1 MARPRFVATAEHRRM
16 VRSLVAYGISQEE
29 IARCVGMRSS
39 KTLRRHFREEL
50 DRGAT
55 EANARVA
62 QSLYQMAI
70 SGKCVAATIFWMKT
84 RAWRESGSAP
94 RPSEASS
101 QPGLRRITS
110 LNDCTDEELT
120 MLLASSEAEPKQ

>member
-1 MARPRFVATAEHRRM
+1 M

-29 IARCVGMRSS
+29 IGRCVGIRSS

-62 QSLYQMAI
+62 QSLYQLAI

-84 RAWRESGSAP
+84 RAWRERSGSAA

-101 QPGLRRITS
+101 QPGVRRITP
-110 LNDCTDEELT
+110 LCDCTDEELE
-120 MLLASSEAEPKQ
+120 MLLASSEARPKQ

>member
-1 MARPRFVATAEHRRM
+1 MASSRASGAEVTSMARPRFVATGENRRM

-29 IARCVGMRSS
+29 IGRCVGIRSS

-62 QSLYQMAI
+62 QSLYQLAI

-84 RAWRESGSAP
+84 RAWQIGR
-94 RPSEASS
+94 ASC
-101 QPGLRRITS
+101 RAR
-110 LNDCTDEELT
+110 
-120 MLLASSEAEPKQ
+120 